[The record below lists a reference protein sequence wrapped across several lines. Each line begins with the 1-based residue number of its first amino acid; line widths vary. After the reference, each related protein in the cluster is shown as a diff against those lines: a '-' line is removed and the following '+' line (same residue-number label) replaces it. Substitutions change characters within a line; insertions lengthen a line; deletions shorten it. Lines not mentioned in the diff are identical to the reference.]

1 MTTLSQT
8 TEATP
13 TDATVDEFDTSAL
26 ATAMAEAAWDIK
38 ARNVRVLDVRGM
50 LPYADFL
57 VICEGTSDRHAEAIA
72 EHVCEDLR
80 PLKIRPLGIEG
91 LKAAGGK
98 RERGAWI
105 LVDFA
110 DAVLHVFG
118 SRQMRNEFN
127 IESIYAD
134 APRLKLDAPADL
146 EDDEQAAPSV

>member
-1 MTTLSQT
+1 MITLSQT

-13 TDATVDEFDTSAL
+13 TDAAVDEFDTSAL

-118 SRQMRNEFN
+118 SRQMRSEFN

-134 APRLKLDAPADL
+134 APRLTLDAPADL